1 MSLAAE
7 PAGGRPASQPPARVV
22 LPRLALGLAGL
33 IGFFALWE
41 AIAAATLVPVALLP
55 APSAVPA
62 AWWSEVRSGQ
72 WGAAIGDSLS
82 HYVSGLVLGSSL
94 GLVLGVACAMV
105 EALEATLSG
114 VVRVLRPIPG
124 LAWVPFAIIWFGITP
139 LAATFIIGIAVF
151 WINFFAALAAVR
163 AVDRDLIEVAEAFGH
178 GSLGGRLR
186 TVVLPGALPGMLN
199 GVRTG
204 LGQAWMAVVAA
215 ELFGIPGIGA
225 RMMQAASLL
234 ATDLV
239 VVYMLTMA
247 LLYGVTDVLFEIVR
261 RRVLAWQP

>member
-1 MSLAAE
+1 MSPGAAPDAPPGKTSW
-7 PAGGRPASQPPARVV
+7 PAGIARVA
-22 LPRLALGLAGL
+22 PRLLGL

-41 AIAAATLVPVALLP
+41 AVARAGVLPQTLLP
-55 APSAVPA
+55 APSALPG
-62 AWWSEVRSGQ
+62 AWWSEIESGQ
-72 WGAAIGDSLS
+72 WLDSVGGSLS
-82 HYVSGLVLGSSL
+82 HYLSGLVLGSGL
-94 GLVLGVACAMV
+94 GLALGVACGMIA
-105 EALEATLSG
+105 ALEATLAW

-124 LAWVPFAIIWFGITP
+124 LAWVPFAIIWFGISP
-139 LAATFIIGIAVF
+139 LAATFIIGVAVF
-151 WINFFAALAAVR
+151 WINFFAALVAVR
-163 AVDRDLIEVAEAFGH
+163 AVEPDLGEVAAAFGH

-186 TVVLPGALPGMLN
+186 TVVLPGALPGMLG

-247 LLYGVTDVLFEIVR
+247 LLYGLTDALFEAVR
-261 RRVLAWQP
+261 RRVLAWQR

>member
-1 MSLAAE
+1 MSVGE
-7 PAGGRPASQPPARVV
+7 PDHGRPGAPRLTAGQ
-22 LPRLALGLAGL
+22 RLALGLAGL
-33 IGFFALWE
+33 IGFFGLWE
-41 AIAAATLVPVALLP
+41 AIAAAQLVPATLLP
-55 APSAVPA
+55 APSVIPG
-62 AWWSEVRSGQ
+62 AWWSEVVGGEWAQ
-72 WGAAIGDSLS
+72 AVADSLS
-82 HYVSGLVLGSSL
+82 HYLSGLALGSTL
-94 GLVLGVACAMV
+94 GLALGVTCGMIDAV
-105 EALEATLSG
+105 EAALSG

-139 LAATFIIGIAVF
+139 VAATFIIAIAVF

-186 TVVLPGALPGMLN
+186 TVVLPGALPGMLS

-204 LGQAWMAVVAA
+204 LGQAWMAVIAA

-247 LLYGVTDVLFEIVR
+247 FLYGITDALFEAAR
-261 RRVLAWQP
+261 RRVLAWQR